1 MAVKCPKCRIDN
13 PDTSRFCAECGT
25 ELPKT
30 KDIHIYATETLQ
42 IPKEELTPGSTFAGR
57 FQVIEE
63 LGKGGM
69 GRVYKVFDKEINAK
83 VALKLLKPEIAPD
96 KNSIERFRNELKV
109 ARDISHKNIC
119 RMYDLGRDAGLYYFT
134 MEYVPGEDLRNMIRM
149 SHQLGVGTAIIV
161 AEQICDGLAEAHRH
175 GTVHRDLK
183 PSNIMI
189 DRDGNVRIM
198 DFGIAR
204 SIEAKGLTGAGT
216 IIGTPEYMSP
226 EQVEGKDIDQRSDIY
241 SLGIILYE
249 MLTGRVPFEGDT
261 PFAVGMKHKGE
272 IPGDP
277 REINP
282 QIPEGLSRLVLKCL
296 EKVREERYQSADELR
311 ADLETIEKGIPIAE
325 RAILKRKPMTSK
337 EITVKL
343 SLKKLVV
350 PASIL
355 IVLLLVAGYFL
366 LRPRPETYEVKIDRT
381 QRITHD
387 PGLEIDPAISPD
399 GKMIAYTA
407 GIVGKMSL
415 YVRQTAGGRPIALT
429 ASLPGDCR
437 WPRWS
442 PDGTQ
447 ISFQSQSS
455 IYVVPALSGIPKK
468 LVEPSSGQTVGCAAW
483 SPDGKQISYIALGR
497 ESYASIWVRPS
508 DGGEPTKIAEPYEP
522 HSSAWSLDGSKI
534 AFVSGNSSFIFAKS
548 AIGNLAPCS
557 IWLVSTKGGKPVRVT
572 DDKSLNVSPAWMP
585 DGRHLLYVSN
595 EKGGRDVYLASLDSS
610 GKPLGASL
618 RLTTGLNAHTITLS
632 SAGDRMAYSELTH
645 TANIWSIR
653 IPKDGPLSISKAEPV
668 TTGNQAIEGID
679 VSQDGGWLVYD
690 SSLSGNQ
697 DIYKI
702 PVGGGEPEQLTNDPS
717 DDFLPAWSPDGKEI
731 AFYSFRKGNRDLFL
745 MAADGGKVQQLTEDP
760 AQERYP
766 DWSPD
771 GNQLVFYSDKSGRQ
785 ELYLLIRKNKD
796 SSWQAPRQLTFDGGL
811 YGKWSPDG
819 RFIAYIS
826 GVSLRVIPVEGG
838 EPRTLVESQDPS
850 VLPRPTFPAWSKDGR
865 TVYYIAYDAE
875 QHASFWSVPVSGGKP
890 KLLVRFDDPS
900 RQSSRSE
907 FATDGELFY
916 FTLAKYESDI
926 WIGDLSI
933 SKHR

>member
-1 MAVKCPKCRIDN
+1 
-13 PDTSRFCAECGT
+13 
-25 ELPKT
+25 
-30 KDIHIYATETLQ
+30 
-42 IPKEELTPGSTFAGR
+42 
-57 FQVIEE
+57 
-63 LGKGGM
+63 
-69 GRVYKVFDKEINAK
+69 
-83 VALKLLKPEIAPD
+83 
-96 KNSIERFRNELKV
+96 
-109 ARDISHKNIC
+109 
-119 RMYDLGRDAGLYYFT
+119 
-134 MEYVPGEDLRNMIRM
+134 
-149 SHQLGVGTAIIV
+149 
-161 AEQICDGLAEAHRH
+161 
-175 GTVHRDLK
+175 K

-204 SIEAKGLTGAGT
+204 SVEAKGLTGAGT

-296 EKVREERYQSADELR
+296 EKGKEKRYQTAEELR
-311 ADLETIEKGIPIAE
+311 SDLEKIEKGIPVAE
-325 RAILKRKPMTSK
+325 RAIPKRKPMTSK

-355 IVLLLVAGYFL
+355 IVLLLVAAYFL
-366 LRPRPETYEVKIDRT
+366 FRAGPEIFEVKIGRT

-399 GKMIAYTA
+399 GKMIAYAA

-415 YVRQTAGGRPIALT
+415 YVRQIAGGRPIPPT
-429 ASLPGDCR
+429 ASLPGDYR

-447 ISFQSQSS
+447 IAFQSQGS
-455 IYVVPALSGIPKK
+455 IYVVPALGGIPKK
-468 LVEPSSGQTVGCAAW
+468 LNEPSPGHTVRSPAW
-483 SPDGKQISYIALGR
+483 SPDSKQISYVDLGK
-497 ESYASIWVRPS
+497 ESYLNIWVRPL
-508 DGGEPTKIAEPYEP
+508 DGGEPAKTAEAYEP
-522 HSSAWSLDGSKI
+522 HSLAWSLDGSKI
-534 AFVSGNSSFIFAKS
+534 AYVSGNSGFVFGSPFL
-548 AIGNLAPCS
+548 GNIAPCS
-557 IWLVSTKGGKPVRVT
+557 VWVASAKGGNPVRVT

-595 EKGGRDVYLASLDSS
+595 EKGGRDVYLASLDSQ
-610 GKPLGASL
+610 GKPVGPSV

-632 SAGDRMAYSELTH
+632 SAGDKLAYSEFTH

-653 IPKDGPLSISKAEPV
+653 IPKDKPISISEAQPV

-679 VSQDGGWLVYD
+679 VSPDGKWLVND

-717 DDFLPAWSPDGKEI
+717 DDCLPAWSPDGKEI

-745 MAADGGKVQQLTEDP
+745 MAADGGKVRQLTEDP

-771 GNQLVFYSDKSGRQ
+771 GLQLVFYSDKSGRQ
-785 ELYLLIRKNKD
+785 ELYVLSRKNKD
-796 SSWQAPRQLTFDGGL
+796 SSWQAPRQLTFDGGET
-811 YGKWSPDG
+811 GKWSPDG

-826 GVSLRVIPVEGG
+826 GVSLRVIPAEGG
-838 EPRTLVESQDPS
+838 EPRTLVESKDPAL
-850 VLPRPTFPAWSKDGR
+850 LPVPSFPAWSKDGR
-865 TVYYIAYDAE
+865 TIYYIAYDAE

-890 KLLVRFDDPS
+890 KLLVRFDDPT
-900 RQSSRSE
+900 RQSSREE
-907 FATDGELFY
+907 FATDGERFY

-926 WIGDLSI
+926 WVADLSI